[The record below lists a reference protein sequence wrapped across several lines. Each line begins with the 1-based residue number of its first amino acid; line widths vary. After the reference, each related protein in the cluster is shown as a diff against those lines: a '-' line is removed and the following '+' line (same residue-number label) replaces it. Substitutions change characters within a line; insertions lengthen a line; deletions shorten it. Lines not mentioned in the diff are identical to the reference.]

1 MGKLGKTMAA
11 IPDGMADRTDPID
24 GYVPICIC
32 VARVGQIK
40 RKVALFGILSQ

>member
-24 GYVPICIC
+24 GYDGGHDVIGDRG
-32 VARVGQIK
+32 ATNGGDAK
-40 RKVALFGILSQ
+40 